1 MGIHPQGVVK
11 VPGPVQGQAHQ
22 EPVFLEKG
30 RPLRCEG
37 HAVGLDGVVYRDLGG
52 DEFLL
57 HGNKIPEKVQ
67 PRQGGLAPL
76 EGDLDD
82 VPRLGGL
89 GGGPQQVPGGLA
101 GHDAHAL
108 GLPALGHVLVE
119 AVAAAQAA
127 QAGGRLH

>member
-1 MGIHPQGVVK
+1 MGVHPQGVVK

-22 EPVFLEKG
+22 ELIFSEKV
-30 RPLRCEG
+30 RPLRREG
-37 HAVGLDGVVYRDLGG
+37 HAVGLDRVVHRDPGG

-82 VPRLGGL
+82 VSGL
-89 GGGPQQVPGGLA
+89 GGGPQQVLGGLA